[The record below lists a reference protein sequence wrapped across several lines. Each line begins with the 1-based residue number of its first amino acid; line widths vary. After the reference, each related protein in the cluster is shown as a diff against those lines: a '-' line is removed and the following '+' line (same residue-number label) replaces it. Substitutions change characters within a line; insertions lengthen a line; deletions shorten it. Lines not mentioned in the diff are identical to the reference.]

1 MAEHLNLLFQSL
13 TDEIFDTTEKV
24 GHALHPQRVV
34 DVDAFSLILQ
44 DFGSV
49 DPILLV
55 AVTINVYGVP
65 FFNPFTMWVVE
76 VSPETVLLPPLG
88 LEVTV

>member
-1 MAEHLNLLFQSL
+1 LAEHLNLLFQSL

-34 DVDAFSLILQ
+34 D
-44 DFGSV
+44 